1 MEKAITALCTYC
13 VRNQI
18 IQEDD
23 REVYE
28 YSFFVLTMS
37 TIYYLICILIMIYY
51 QTFLLPILF
60 TIIYQLIRS
69 YMGGWHA
76 PNPWLCLI
84 LGLLLFT
91 FVVNIFIYHG
101 IPQQGIYVFSGF
113 SILLTFWAVYHFG
126 IQDHQNRPLKV
137 EEKAAA
143 KQKCFFLLSVIA
155 ILMLVSAL
163 LQRPNYMLSMALACF
178 LATVIHL
185 FCQISK
191 KGHSEHEA
199 K

>member
-1 MEKAITALCTYC
+1 MEKAITALCNYC
-13 VRNQI
+13 VRNHI
-18 IQEDD
+18 IQEED

-28 YSFFVLTMS
+28 YSFYIF
-37 TIYYLICILIMIYY
+37 ILSMIHYISCAFIMWHY
-51 QTFLLPILF
+51 QCFLLPILF
-60 TIIYQLIRS
+60 LIVYQLIRS

-113 SILLTFWAVYHFG
+113 SILLTFWAVHHFG
-126 IQDHQNRPLKV
+126 IQDHPNRTLTV

-143 KQKCFFLLSVIA
+143 KQKCFFLLKIVTMLM
-155 ILMLVSAL
+155 ILSAL
-163 LQRPNYMLSMALACF
+163 LQWPNYMLSMALACF
-178 LATVIHL
+178 FATVMHL
-185 FCQISK
+185 FCQIPK
-191 KGHSEHEA
+191 KGY
-199 K
+199 